1 MLIFSRIV
9 LPSGRYLA
17 KVELSGRKIVPTS
30 CAAGG
35 LSSSLFFFNNVSI
48 LHTHFLLTHFL
59 IFLIML
65 FSTFALSTFL
75 SLSSAWSISRRQDA
89 PYVYIPVEFLYGA
102 DSRVTTNITFGT
114 ALSSQPITV
123 VMDTG
128 SSDAWIW
135 QSGAIVHWGSPYLF
149 NPGPCN
155 LTVPSTLT
163 YSPLLSPTS
172 KMQNQSSEYVYAGNS
187 KIVQGIL
194 YSNDTLTFPTNTST
208 TLPNTQL
215 ALENSAILRLQDN
228 GSCAPPPSYD
238 KGIIGLAPFINANTT
253 QGPSFRQNLFDAAVI
268 KTKTMVSWFNS
279 PPSSLGTLSGG
290 LLLGSI
296 DTSKLISPLVRV
308 SNVVTTGQVGY
319 YIPKPN
325 ITFNGRSFVP
335 DQNTTCLL
343 DSGTHADYLPFGPL
357 GNLGS
362 AFFNASGGMLVDENG
377 VVAYN
382 GSCESIPWGL
392 NITYSFA
399 GVTSGKSIDIDVP
412 LRNYAR
418 GATLNGTEDSGICL
432 LNLEV
437 GGCTFGAPF
446 YSGAVVAVDDGSGVL
461 ALAQG
466 GVSKAGSVVDAA
478 SLKVFGV
485 KESFDYV

>member
-1 MLIFSRIV
+1 
-9 LPSGRYLA
+9 
-17 KVELSGRKIVPTS
+17 
-30 CAAGG
+30 
-35 LSSSLFFFNNVSI
+35 
-48 LHTHFLLTHFL
+48 
-59 IFLIML
+59 ML

-75 SLSSAWSISRRQDA
+75 SLSNAWSISRRQDA

-114 ALSSQPITV
+114 APSSQSITV

-149 NPGPCN
+149 DPGPCN

-163 YSPLLSPTS
+163 YSPSLSPTS

-194 YSNDTLTFPTNTST
+194 YSNDTLTFSTNTST
-208 TLPNTQL
+208 TLPNVQL
-215 ALENSAILRLQDN
+215 ALENSAILRLRDN

-238 KGIIGLAPFINANTT
+238 KGIIGLAPFINSNAT
-253 QGPSFRQNLFDAAVI
+253 QGPSFRQNLFDTSVI
-268 KTKTMVSWFNS
+268 KTKTMVLWFNS
-279 PPSSLGTLSGG
+279 PPSTLGTLSGG
-290 LLLGSI
+290 LLLGAI
-296 DTSKLISPLVRV
+296 DTSKFISPL
-308 SNVVTTGQVGY
+308 TGQVGY

-325 ITFNGRSFVP
+325 ITFNGQTFTP

-343 DSGTHADYLPFGPL
+343 DSGTHADYLPFDPL
-357 GNLGS
+357 SDLGS
-362 AFFNASGGMLVDENG
+362 AFFNASGGVLVDENG

-382 GSCESIPWGL
+382 GSCDSIPGSL
-392 NITYSFA
+392 NISYSFP
-399 GVTSGKSIDIDVP
+399 GVTEGKIVEINVP
-412 LRNYAR
+412 LKNYAR
-418 GATLNGTEDSGICL
+418 GASLNGTLDGGVCL

-466 GVSKAGSVVDAA
+466 GVSREGSGVDAA
-478 SLKVFGV
+478 SLKVFEVG
-485 KESFDYV
+485 ETFDYV